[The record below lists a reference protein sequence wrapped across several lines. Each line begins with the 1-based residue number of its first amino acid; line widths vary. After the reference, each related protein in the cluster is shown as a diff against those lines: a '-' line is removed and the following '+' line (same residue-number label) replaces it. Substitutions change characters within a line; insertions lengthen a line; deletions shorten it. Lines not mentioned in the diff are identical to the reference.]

1 VTAITHAAH
10 RRNGTGLAAPSES
23 RHLRR
28 NVLAAAITLLVTQGT
43 FAAQTTEHS
52 AGSPAFGISDSVTGQ
67 SVSEAPAL
75 DSSPSEL
82 ASAPSYRERPM
93 PVGAWFAP
101 SMEDGTARIVFPEV
115 QRAPVAAGSEN
126 SASTEP
132 VLLASVDE
140 LPALSP
146 NTFDARPELLASVD
160 EPPAPS
166 ANTVDTKP
174 ELLASIDEQPA
185 PSANTVDTKPE
196 LLASIDEPPASPAN
210 TVELA
215 MLDSKSGAAAKA
227 REPDLQLAA
236 FDENMLRQRGL
247 DPKLAEYFRE
257 APHFN
262 AGVTPVT
269 LKVNGV
275 RKGSVNARFDERG
288 RLCVDADLL
297 ERGGLVVPDA
307 LRAKRA
313 HDAQT
318 ASADIACYDYSLAF
332 PQAIVALSPSDN
344 TVELIVPAQALS
356 APEAKVEGYTQG
368 GTAALLNYDLMG
380 VDSTGSSSS
389 SRFLQASTE
398 VGFNTAD
405 WLFRSRQLYT
415 SLNGKSQ
422 WAHLYAYAQHTFVDR
437 KAVFQVGEINLN
449 STNFPV
455 GALYGAQLFPEQ
467 ALATPAGSGAV
478 VQGIAQTQ
486 ARVEVRQLGSLVYST
501 LVPPGPFTLDNLPI
515 QSSNANLDVT
525 VIDANGARRQFTVPS
540 GSFMRAGLGAPQG
553 FSAAFGKLQ
562 NIGSRGEQAPWLATI
577 SGGRALSPQANLT
590 TGALVSS
597 PYQALSLGVDFA
609 PTPST
614 RINTDLIASH
624 ARHGLQGVQER
635 VAMNAQLPV
644 GFAANLSATG
654 QTRGYRDLTDVVQAT
669 ASSRVR
675 TEYSAGL
682 SWGSKELGSFSAAYT
697 RSTPFASNTVQ
708 RVIGSWGRSFKH
720 FSASLNVEHAM
731 GSNGSQFAENQIYAN
746 LSIPLGRR
754 SVNTYVNT
762 SGNDTRIGTS
772 YSEHVNDELNY
783 GVTAE
788 TDATSH
794 TVVTSANV
802 NLTPRYTQLALNA
815 GRYGA
820 NNTQYSA
827 HVIGGVVAHD
837 QGVTL
842 SPYPIRDT
850 FGVVQVGDLSG
861 VKVETPSGPAWTDH
875 WGRAIIASMP
885 EYADSRIQVATKSLP
900 RNVDI
905 KNGVQIVDAGH
916 GSVNHIDFGIVKT
929 RRMLMTTTRPDGQA
943 LPKGATVL
951 DDANQFVT
959 TIGDGGTAFV
969 TNPSMKP
976 NLHVTLADGRSCQ
989 LMYSLPEKASV
1000 RFYDK
1005 VGAVCVAPDTQ
1016 NGARSN

>member
-1 VTAITHAAH
+1 MTHAAH

-23 RHLRR
+23 RYLRR

-43 FAAQTTEHS
+43 FAAQTTEHGV
-52 AGSPAFGISDSVTGQ
+52 GSPTFGISDLETGQ
-67 SVSEAPAL
+67 SVSQAPSL
-75 DSSPSEL
+75 DSSPSISSPSDISSSGLAL
-82 ASAPSYRERPM
+82 ASVPSYRERPM
-93 PVGAWFAP
+93 PVGAWFGP
-101 SMEDGTARIVFPEV
+101 SMQDSTAHVVFPEV
-115 QRAPVAAGSEN
+115 QRAPFAAA
-126 SASTEP
+126 SAEP
-132 VLLASVDE
+132 ELLASIDVPPVPSANTVDTKPELLASVDE
-140 LPALSP
+140 PSTPSA
-146 NTFDARPELLASVD
+146 NTADTKPELLASVD

-166 ANTVDTKP
+166 ASN
-174 ELLASIDEQPA
+174 
-185 PSANTVDTKPE
+185 
-196 LLASIDEPPASPAN
+196 
-210 TVELA
+210 VELA
-215 MLDSKSGAAAKA
+215 MLDPKLGAAKA
-227 REPDLQLAA
+227 REPDLQLAS
-236 FDENMLRQRGL
+236 FDQNMLRERGL

-257 APHFN
+257 APHFT

-275 RKGSVNARFDERG
+275 RKGTANARFDERG

-297 ERGGLVVPDA
+297 ERGGLVVPEA

-313 HDAQT
+313 HDAKT
-318 ASADIACYDYSLAF
+318 ASTDIACYDYSLAF

-344 TVELIVPAQALS
+344 TVELIVPSQALS
-356 APEAKVEGYTQG
+356 APEAKIEGYTQG

-380 VDSTGSSSS
+380 VDSSGGSS

-437 KAVFQVGEINLN
+437 KAVFQIGEINLN

-486 ARVEVRQLGSLVYST
+486 ARVEVRQLGSLVFST

-525 VIDANGARRQFTVPS
+525 VIEANGGRRQFTVPA
-540 GSFMRAGLGAPQG
+540 GSFIRSGLGAPQG

-562 NIGSRGEQAPWLATI
+562 NAGGARGEQAPWLATI
-577 SGGRALSPQANLT
+577 SGGRALSPQLNLS

-597 PYQALSLGVDFA
+597 PYQALSLGTDFA

-614 RINTDLIASH
+614 RINSNLLVSH
-624 ARHGLQGVQER
+624 ARRGLQGVQER
-635 VAMNAQLPV
+635 VSMNAQLPA

-654 QTRGYRDLTDVVQAT
+654 QTPGYRDLTDVVQAT

-682 SWGSKELGSFSAAYT
+682 SWGNKDLGSFSAAYT
-697 RSTPFASNTVQ
+697 RSTPFASSTVQ

-746 LSIPLGRR
+746 VSIPLGQRNV
-754 SVNTYVNT
+754 STYVNT
-762 SGNDTRIGTS
+762 SGNDTRIGTN
-772 YSEHVNDELNY
+772 YSEHVNDELSY

-802 NLTPRYTQLALNA
+802 NLTPRYAQVALNA
-815 GRYGA
+815 GRYGP
-820 NNTQYSA
+820 NNMQYSG
-827 HVIGGVVAHD
+827 HVVGGVVAHD
-837 QGVTL
+837 QGVTF

-850 FGVVQVGDLSG
+850 FGVVQVGDISG
-861 VKVETPSGPAWTDH
+861 VKVQTPSGPAWTDH

-885 EYADSRIQVATKSLP
+885 EYSDSRIQIATKSLP

-916 GSVNHIDFGIVKT
+916 GSVNHIDFGVVKT
-929 RRMLMTTTRPDGQA
+929 RRMLMTTTRPDGQP

-969 TNPSMKP
+969 SNPSMKP
-976 NLHVTLADGRSCQ
+976 NLHVTLPDGGSCQ
-989 LMYSLPEKASV
+989 LQYSLPEKSTV

-1005 VGAVCVAPDTQ
+1005 VGALCVATDTQ
-1016 NGARSN
+1016 ASAHAN

>member
-1 VTAITHAAH
+1 MTHTAH
-10 RRNGTGLAAPSES
+10 RRKATGLAAPLES

-28 NVLAAAITLLVTQGT
+28 NVIAAAITLLVTQGT
-43 FAAQTTEHS
+43 FAAQATEHNV
-52 AGSPAFGISDSVTGQ
+52 GLPAFGTSDLETGQ
-67 SVSEAPAL
+67 SVSQAPSL
-75 DSSPSEL
+75 DPSPSVLSPLDISPSEL

-93 PVGAWFAP
+93 PIGAWVAP
-101 SMEDGTARIVFPEV
+101 SMEDGNARVVFPEV
-115 QRAPVAAGSEN
+115 QRAPVAAASEN
-126 SASTEP
+126 SASTKPE
-132 VLLASVDE
+132 LLASVDE
-140 LPALSP
+140 SVAPSAKTVDTGLEPSASVDEPAAPSV
-146 NTFDARPELLASVD
+146 NTVDTKPELLASVD

-166 ANTVDTKP
+166 ANTV
-174 ELLASIDEQPA
+174 
-185 PSANTVDTKPE
+185 
-196 LLASIDEPPASPAN
+196 
-210 TVELA
+210 ELA
-215 MLDSKSGAAAKA
+215 MLDSKPGAGAKGHA
-227 REPDLQLAA
+227 QDLQLAS
-236 FDENMLRQRGL
+236 FDENMLRERGL

-257 APHFN
+257 APHFS

-269 LKVNGV
+269 LKVNGI

-297 ERGGLVVPDA
+297 ERGGLVVPEA
-307 LRAKRA
+307 LRAQRA

-318 ASADIACYDYSLAF
+318 ASTDIACYDYSLAF
-332 PQAIVALSPSDN
+332 PQTIVALSPSDN
-344 TVELIVPAQALS
+344 AVELIVPSQALS
-356 APEAKVEGYTQG
+356 APEAKIEGYTQG

-380 VDSTGSSSS
+380 VDSTGSNSS
-389 SRFLQASTE
+389 SRFTQASTE

-437 KAVFQVGEINLN
+437 KEVFQIGEINLN

-455 GALYGAQLFPEQ
+455 GALYGVQLFPEQ

-486 ARVEVRQLGSLVYST
+486 ARVEVRQLGSLVFST

-525 VIDANGARRQFTVPS
+525 VIEANGSRRQFTVPA
-540 GSFMRAGLGAPQG
+540 GSFMHAGLGAPQG

-562 NIGSRGEQAPWLATI
+562 NVGGARGEQAPWLATI
-577 SGGRALSPQANLT
+577 SNGLALSPNANLT

-609 PTPST
+609 PSPST
-614 RINTDLIASH
+614 RINNDLLVSH
-624 ARHGLQGVQER
+624 ARGGLQGVQDR
-635 VAMNAQLPV
+635 VAMNAQLPA
-644 GFAANLSATG
+644 GFSANLSATG
-654 QTRGYRDLTDVVQAT
+654 QTPGFRDLTDVVQAT

-682 SWGSKELGSFSAAYT
+682 SWGNKDLGSFSAAYT

-754 SVNTYVNT
+754 SVSAYVNT

-783 GVTAE
+783 GLTAE
-788 TDATSH
+788 TDATNH
-794 TVVTSANV
+794 TVVTSANM

-820 NNTQYSA
+820 NNMQYSA

-850 FGVVQVGDLSG
+850 FGVVQVGDISG
-861 VKVETPSGPAWTDH
+861 VKVETPSGPTWTDH

-885 EYADSRIQVATKSLP
+885 EYSDSRIQVATKSLP

-929 RRMLMTTTRPDGQA
+929 RRMLMTTTRPNGQA
-943 LPKGATVL
+943 LPKGSTVL

-969 TNPSMKP
+969 SNPSIKP
-976 NLHVTLADGRSCQ
+976 NLHVTLADGSSCQ
-989 LMYSLPEKASV
+989 LQYSLPEKASV

-1005 VGAVCVAPDTQ
+1005 VGAMCIAPDTQ
-1016 NGARSN
+1016 TGANLN